1 MICWLASYPK
11 SGNTYLR
18 ALLASYF
25 FTEDG
30 NFDFEILKNIKYFP
44 HANLFKNYGIKIENE
59 NEVIKNYIQVQ
70 ENINRKYKK
79 TVLFV
84 KTHSSLEAINNY
96 QFTNLENS
104 IGVIYVVRDP
114 RNIVTSYSNH
124 YQCSLEKSSED
135 MVSRI
140 NLKGM
145 EHYDRFVNK
154 VFTHV
159 GSWANNYNSWKDF
172 KKYRKYL
179 LIKYEDLVSNP
190 DKIFLDVLNFLTE
203 ITKSKIKIDKVKL
216 KNVIISTKFDKLKNL
231 EEKHGFIEALKD
243 KNGNNL
249 TFFKY
254 GTKNNWKE
262 TLPEK
267 IRKKLEVS
275 FQIELKEL
283 GYL

>member
-25 FTEDG
+25 FTQDG
-30 NFDFEILKNIKYFP
+30 NFNFEVLKNIKYFP
-44 HANLFKNYGIKIENE
+44 HANLFKSYNINIEDE

-70 ENINRKYKK
+70 ENINKKYKK

-96 QFTNLENS
+96 HFTNLENS

-114 RNIVTSYSNH
+114 RNIVKSYSNH

-135 MVSRI
+135 ILSRI

-145 EHYDRFVNK
+145 EHYDKFVNK

-159 GSWANNYNSWKDF
+159 GSWANNYNSWKEF
-172 KKYRKYL
+172 KKYKKYL

-190 DKIFLDVLNFLTE
+190 EKIFLDVLNFLSE
-203 ITKSKIKIDKVKL
+203 ITRSKIKIDKVKL
-216 KNVIISTKFDKLKNL
+216 NNVIISTKFDKLKNL

-243 KNGNNL
+243 KNGRKL

-254 GTKNNWKE
+254 GSKNNWKE
-262 TLPEK
+262 TLPEE
-267 IRKKLEVS
+267 IRKKLEHS
-275 FQIELKEL
+275 FQIELEEL

>member
-25 FTEDG
+25 FTQDG
-30 NFDFEILKNIKYFP
+30 SFNFEILKNIKYFP
-44 HANLFKNYGIKIENE
+44 HVNLFKNHNINIEDE
-59 NEVIKNYIQVQ
+59 NEVIKNYIRVQ
-70 ENINRKYKK
+70 ENINKRYKK

-114 RNIVTSYSNH
+114 RNVVTSYSNH
-124 YQCSLEKSSED
+124 YQSSLEQSSED
-135 MVSRI
+135 MISRI

-145 EHYDRFVNK
+145 EHYDKFVNK

-172 KKYRKYL
+172 KKHRKYL
-179 LIKYEDLVSNP
+179 LIKYEDLVSDP
-190 DKIFLDVLNFLTE
+190 HKTFLDVLNFLTD

-216 KNVIISTKFDKLKNL
+216 NKVIISTKFDKLKHL
-231 EEKHGFIEALKD
+231 EKKNGFIEALKD
-243 KNGNNL
+243 KNGNKL

-254 GTKNNWKE
+254 GSKNNWKE
-262 TLPEK
+262 TLSSK
-267 IRKKLEVS
+267 VRKKLESS
-275 FQIELKEL
+275 FKVEMKEL

>member
-18 ALLASYF
+18 AMLASYF
-25 FTEDG
+25 FTQDG
-30 NFDFEILKNIKYFP
+30 NFNFEILKNIKYFP
-44 HANLFKNYGIKIENE
+44 HANLFKSYNINIEDE

-70 ENINRKYKK
+70 ENINKKYKK
-79 TVLFV
+79 TALFV

-96 QFTNLENS
+96 HFTNLKNS

-114 RNIVTSYSNH
+114 RNIVKSYSNH

-135 MVSRI
+135 MLSRI

-145 EHYDRFVNK
+145 EHYDKFVNK

-159 GSWANNYNSWKDF
+159 GSWANNYNSWKEF
-172 KKYRKYL
+172 KKYKKYL

-190 DKIFLDVLNFLTE
+190 EKIFLDVLNFLSE
-203 ITKSKIKIDKVKL
+203 ITRSKIKIDKAKL
-216 KNVIISTKFDKLKNL
+216 NNVIISTKFDKLKNL

-243 KNGNNL
+243 KNGRKL

-254 GTKNNWKE
+254 GSKNNWKE
-262 TLPEK
+262 TLPEE
-267 IRKKLEVS
+267 IRKKLEHS
-275 FQIELKEL
+275 FQIELEEL

>member
-25 FTEDG
+25 FTQDG
-30 NFDFEILKNIKYFP
+30 NFNFEILKNIKYFP
-44 HANLFKNYGIKIENE
+44 HANLFKSYNINIEDE

-70 ENINRKYKK
+70 ENINKKYKK
-79 TVLFV
+79 TALFV

-96 QFTNLENS
+96 HFTNLENS

-114 RNIVTSYSNH
+114 RNIVKSYSNH

-135 MVSRI
+135 MLSRI

-145 EHYDRFVNK
+145 EHYDKFVNK

-159 GSWANNYNSWKDF
+159 GSWANNYNSWKEF
-172 KKYRKYL
+172 KKYKKYL

-190 DKIFLDVLNFLTE
+190 EKIFLDVLNFLSE
-203 ITKSKIKIDKVKL
+203 ITRSKIKIDKAKL
-216 KNVIISTKFDKLKNL
+216 NNVIISTKFDKLKNL

-243 KNGNNL
+243 KNGRKL

-254 GTKNNWKE
+254 GSKNNWKE
-262 TLPEK
+262 TLPEE
-267 IRKKLEVS
+267 IRKKLEHS
-275 FQIELKEL
+275 FQIELEEL

>member
-25 FTEDG
+25 FTQDG

-44 HANLFKNYGIKIENE
+44 HANLFKSYNINIDDE

-70 ENINRKYKK
+70 ENINKKYKK

-84 KTHSSLEAINNY
+84 KTHSSLETINNY

-104 IGVIYVVRDP
+104 VGVIYVVRDP

-135 MVSRI
+135 MLKRI

-145 EHYDRFVNK
+145 EHYDRFINK

-159 GSWANNYNSWKDF
+159 GSWSNNYNSWKHF
-172 KKYRKYL
+172 IKYRKYL

-190 DKIFLDVLNFLTE
+190 NKIFLDVLNFLSE
-203 ITKSKIKIDKVKL
+203 ITKSKIKIDKEKL
-216 KNVIISTKFDKLKNL
+216 NNVIITTKFDKLKNL
-231 EEKHGFIEALKD
+231 EEKDGFIEALKD
-243 KNGNNL
+243 KNGEKL

-254 GTKNNWKE
+254 GSKNNWKE
-262 TLPEK
+262 NLSEE
-267 IRKKLEVS
+267 IRKKLEDS
-275 FQIELKEL
+275 FKVELKEL

>member
-1 MICWLASYPK
+1 M
-11 SGNTYLR
+11 
-18 ALLASYF
+18 LASYF
-25 FTEDG
+25 FTQDG
-30 NFDFEILKNIKYFP
+30 NFNFEILKNIKYFP
-44 HANLFKNYGIKIENE
+44 HANLFKSYNINIDDE

-70 ENINRKYKK
+70 ENINKKYKK

-84 KTHSSLEAINNY
+84 KTHSSLEAINSY

-124 YQCSLEKSSED
+124 YKCSLEKSSED
-135 MVSRI
+135 MLSRI

-145 EHYDRFVNK
+145 EHYDSFVNK

-159 GSWANNYNSWKDF
+159 GSWSNNYNSWKEF
-172 KKYRKYL
+172 KKHKKYL

-190 DKIFLDVLNFLTE
+190 NKIFLDVLNFLSE
-203 ITKSKIKIDKVKL
+203 ITNSKIKIDKVKL
-216 KNVIISTKFDKLKNL
+216 NNVINSTKFDKLKNL

-243 KNGNNL
+243 KNGKKL

-254 GTKNNWKE
+254 GSKNNWKE
-262 TLPEK
+262 TLSEE
-267 IRKKLEVS
+267 IRKKLEYS
-275 FQIELKEL
+275 FQVELEEL

>member
-25 FTEDG
+25 FTQDG

-44 HANLFKNYGIKIENE
+44 HANLFKSYNINIDDE

-70 ENINRKYKK
+70 ENINKKYKK

-84 KTHSSLEAINNY
+84 KTHSSLEAINSY

-124 YQCSLEKSSED
+124 YKCSLEKSSED
-135 MVSRI
+135 MLSRI

-145 EHYDRFVNK
+145 EHYDSFVNK

-159 GSWANNYNSWKDF
+159 GSWSNNYNSWKEF
-172 KKYRKYL
+172 KKHKKYL

-190 DKIFLDVLNFLTE
+190 NKIFLDVLNFLSE
-203 ITKSKIKIDKVKL
+203 ITNSKIKIDKVKL
-216 KNVIISTKFDKLKNL
+216 NNVINSTKFDKLKNL

-243 KNGNNL
+243 KNGKKL

-254 GTKNNWKE
+254 GSKNNWKE
-262 TLPEK
+262 TLSEE
-267 IRKKLEVS
+267 IRKKLEYS
-275 FQIELKEL
+275 FQVELEEL

>member
-25 FTEDG
+25 FTQDG
-30 NFDFEILKNIKYFP
+30 NFNFEILKNIKYFP
-44 HANLFKNYGIKIENE
+44 HANLFKSYNINIEDE

-70 ENINRKYKK
+70 ENINKKYKK
-79 TVLFV
+79 TALFV

-96 QFTNLENS
+96 HFTNLKNS

-114 RNIVTSYSNH
+114 RNIVKSYSNH

-135 MVSRI
+135 MLSRI

-145 EHYDRFVNK
+145 EHYDKFVNK

-159 GSWANNYNSWKDF
+159 GSWANNYNSWKEF
-172 KKYRKYL
+172 KKYKKYL

-190 DKIFLDVLNFLTE
+190 EKIFLDVLNFLSE
-203 ITKSKIKIDKVKL
+203 ITRSKIKIDEVKL
-216 KNVIISTKFDKLKNL
+216 NNVIISTKFDKLKNL

-243 KNGNNL
+243 KNGRKL

-254 GTKNNWKE
+254 GSKNNWKE
-262 TLPEK
+262 TLPEE
-267 IRKKLEVS
+267 IRKKLEHS
-275 FQIELKEL
+275 FQIELEEL

>member
-25 FTEDG
+25 FTQDG
-30 NFDFEILKNIKYFP
+30 NFNFEILKNIKYFP
-44 HANLFKNYGIKIENE
+44 HANLFKSYNINIEDE

-70 ENINRKYKK
+70 ENINKKYKK
-79 TVLFV
+79 TALFV

-96 QFTNLENS
+96 HFTNLKNS

-114 RNIVTSYSNH
+114 RNIVKSYSNH

-135 MVSRI
+135 MLSRI

-145 EHYDRFVNK
+145 EHYDKFVNK

-159 GSWANNYNSWKDF
+159 GSWANNYNSWKEF
-172 KKYRKYL
+172 KKYKKYL

-190 DKIFLDVLNFLTE
+190 EKIFLDVLNFLSE
-203 ITKSKIKIDKVKL
+203 ITRSKIKIDKVKL
-216 KNVIISTKFDKLKNL
+216 NNVIISTKFDKLKNL

-243 KNGNNL
+243 KNGRKL

-254 GTKNNWKE
+254 GSKNNWKE
-262 TLPEK
+262 TLPEE
-267 IRKKLEVS
+267 IRKKLEHS
-275 FQIELKEL
+275 FQIELEEL

>member
-25 FTEDG
+25 FTQDG
-30 NFDFEILKNIKYFP
+30 NFNFEILKNIKYFP
-44 HANLFKNYGIKIENE
+44 HANLFKSYNINIEDE

-70 ENINRKYKK
+70 ENINKKYKK
-79 TVLFV
+79 TALFV

-96 QFTNLENS
+96 HFTNLKNS

-114 RNIVTSYSNH
+114 RNIVKSYSNH

-135 MVSRI
+135 MLSRI

-145 EHYDRFVNK
+145 EHYDKFVNK

-159 GSWANNYNSWKDF
+159 GSWANNYNSWKEF
-172 KKYRKYL
+172 KKYKKYL

-190 DKIFLDVLNFLTE
+190 EKIFLDVLNFLSE
-203 ITKSKIKIDKVKL
+203 ITRSKIKIDKAKL
-216 KNVIISTKFDKLKNL
+216 NNVIISTKFDKLKNL

-243 KNGNNL
+243 KNGKKL

-254 GTKNNWKE
+254 GSKNNWKE
-262 TLPEK
+262 TLPEE
-267 IRKKLEVS
+267 IRKKLEHS
-275 FQIELKEL
+275 FQIELEEL

>member
-1 MICWLASYPK
+1 MSCWLASYPK
-11 SGNTYLR
+11 SGYTYLR

-25 FTEDG
+25 FTQNG
-30 NFDFEILKNIKYFP
+30 NFNFKILKNIKYFP
-44 HANLFKNYGIKIENE
+44 HANLFKSYNINTEDE
-59 NEVIKNYIQVQ
+59 NEVIKNYIHVQ
-70 ENINRKYKK
+70 ENINKK
-79 TVLFV
+79 FKKKVLFV
-84 KTHSSLEAINNY
+84 KTHSTLEAINNY

-124 YQCSLEKSSED
+124 YQCSLKKSSED

-140 NLKGM
+140 TLKGM
-145 EHYDRFVNK
+145 EHYDKFVNK

-172 KKYRKYL
+172 KKHKKYL
-179 LIKYEDLVSNP
+179 LIKYEDLVTDP
-190 DKIFLDVLNFLTE
+190 DKIFLVVLNFLSE
-203 ITKSKIKIDKVKL
+203 ITKSEIKIDKVKL
-216 KNVIISTKFDKLKNL
+216 NNVIVSTKFDKLKYL
-231 EEKHGFIEALKD
+231 EKKHGFIEALKD

-254 GTKNNWKE
+254 GSKNNWKE
-262 TLPEK
+262 TLSED
-267 IRKKLEVS
+267 IREKLEVS
-275 FQIELKEL
+275 FQAEMEEL

>member
-25 FTEDG
+25 FTQDG

-44 HANLFKNYGIKIENE
+44 HANLFKSYNINIDDET
-59 NEVIKNYIQVQ
+59 EVIKNYIQVQ
-70 ENINRKYKK
+70 ENINKKYKK

-84 KTHSSLEAINNY
+84 KTHSSLEAINSY

-135 MVSRI
+135 MLSRI

-145 EHYDRFVNK
+145 EHYDSFVNK

-159 GSWANNYNSWKDF
+159 GSWSNNYNSWKEF
-172 KKYRKYL
+172 KKHKKYL

-190 DKIFLDVLNFLTE
+190 NKIFLDVLNFLSE
-203 ITKSKIKIDKVKL
+203 ITNSKIKIDKVKL
-216 KNVIISTKFDKLKNL
+216 NNVITSTKFNKLKNL

-243 KNGNNL
+243 KNGKKL

-254 GTKNNWKE
+254 GSKNNWKE
-262 TLPEK
+262 TLSEE
-267 IRKKLEVS
+267 IRKKLEYS
-275 FQIELKEL
+275 FQVELEEL

>member
-25 FTEDG
+25 FTQDG
-30 NFDFEILKNIKYFP
+30 NFNFEILKNIKYFP
-44 HANLFKNYGIKIENE
+44 HANLFKSYNINIEDE

-70 ENINRKYKK
+70 ENINKKYKK
-79 TVLFV
+79 TALFV

-96 QFTNLENS
+96 HFTNLKNS

-114 RNIVTSYSNH
+114 RNIVKSYSNH

-135 MVSRI
+135 MLSRI

-145 EHYDRFVNK
+145 EHYDKFVNK

-159 GSWANNYNSWKDF
+159 GSWANNYNSWKEF
-172 KKYRKYL
+172 KKYKKYL

-190 DKIFLDVLNFLTE
+190 EKIFLDVLNFLSE
-203 ITKSKIKIDKVKL
+203 ITRSKIKIDEVKL
-216 KNVIISTKFDKLKNL
+216 NNVIISTKFDKLKNL

-243 KNGNNL
+243 KNGKKL

-254 GTKNNWKE
+254 GSKNNWKE
-262 TLPEK
+262 TLPEE
-267 IRKKLEVS
+267 IRKKLEHS
-275 FQIELKEL
+275 FQIELEEL